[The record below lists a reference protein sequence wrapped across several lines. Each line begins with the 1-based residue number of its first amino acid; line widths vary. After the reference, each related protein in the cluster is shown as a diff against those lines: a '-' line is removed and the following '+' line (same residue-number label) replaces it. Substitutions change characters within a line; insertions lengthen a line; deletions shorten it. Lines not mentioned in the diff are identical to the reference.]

1 MFWRPVRTMAMS
13 KMFLLNWNSHT
24 LMERNTNSS
33 TNSSAD
39 SNAEEDFFVIDQK
52 EWQKKKTQKG
62 RLFQGL
68 QWTNVIA
75 TGIKSVHPFCILV
88 FKKQSIKT
96 SQSRTKAPVF
106 SCTAYCRIQDCPVT
120 MKVVG
125 NDEKTLKCFS
135 QEVRCATTQK
145 NWKQDAVRGESRN
158 VIVEKLEP
166 KLPQSLYLDSHPKIP
181 EQEAECRD
189 EAPSKDVL

>member
-1 MFWRPVRTMAMS
+1 MFWRPVRTMAIS

-24 LMERNTNSS
+24 LMEWNTNSS

-39 SNAEEDFFVIDQK
+39 SNAEEDFFQMLFATATILGFFLSLIRK
-52 EWQKKKTQKG
+52 NGKKTQKG

-88 FKKQSIKT
+88 FKRQSIKT

-120 MKVVG
+120 MG
-125 NDEKTLKCFS
+125 NNEKTLKCFPRRWDVP
-135 QEVRCATTQK
+135 QHKRTENKMRC
-145 NWKQDAVRGESRN
+145 VES
-158 VIVEKLEP
+158 
-166 KLPQSLYLDSHPKIP
+166 P
-181 EQEAECRD
+181 EM
-189 EAPSKDVL
+189 S